1 MSFWIVTDACS
12 DLPAAYIKKQRDLHI
27 VPMSYQIEGK
37 VSAIDLTDETLA
49 GRVQSFYDQLIDGKV
64 ATTFQVNQ
72 NEWAEHIEPLL
83 KAGNDVLMLVL
94 SSSLSGMY
102 ATSELA
108 VAELR
113 VKYPERKLYTFD
125 TRCASLGE
133 GLLVHLALA
142 YRDAGHSI
150 EDTFQ
155 WVSKNAPRVI
165 HWFTVTDLH
174 FLARGGRLSA
184 ASATLG
190 SILKIKPVLN
200 VDPNGRLVPRM
211 KVQGRK
217 HSLKALYEKVEE
229 TALNPEKQ
237 TVFISHGCSEKD
249 ALWLADRL
257 KDKLKVPEVLV
268 SQIGPIVGSHAG
280 PGTVAVF
287 FLDRDGSSR
296 LDAVES
302 K

>member
-12 DLPAAYIKKQRDLHI
+12 DLPAEYIRKQRDLYI

-37 VSAIDLTDETLA
+37 VSVIDLTDETLA
-49 GRVQSFYDQLIDGKV
+49 GRVQSFYDQLTDGKV

-72 NEWAEHIEPLL
+72 SEWADHIEPLL
-83 KAGNDVLMLVL
+83 KAGHDVLMLVF

-113 VKYPERKLYTFD
+113 AKYPERKLYTFD

-150 EDTFQ
+150 EDAFQ
-155 WVSKNAPRVI
+155 WVSANALRVI

-200 VDPNGRLVPRM
+200 VDP
-211 KVQGRK
+211 
-217 HSLKALYEKVEE
+217 
-229 TALNPEKQ
+229 TA
-237 TVFISHGCSEKD
+237 VWF
-249 ALWLADRL
+249 
-257 KDKLKVPEVLV
+257 
-268 SQIGPIVGSHAG
+268 HA
-280 PGTVAVF
+280 
-287 FLDRDGSSR
+287 
-296 LDAVES
+296 
-302 K
+302 